1 MPEESIVAIL
11 SVDKKL
17 DLNITDFSIH
27 ETLSEVPTYSVTVLD
42 QSTQLDSLVGVTCEI
57 NFAADAYTDSETRSF
72 SGLVMSVERV
82 LDRSGS
88 PYLKLEIRPK
98 LAVLGLSVH
107 SAIYQKSTSLDILEK
122 VLQRNGLANVKV
134 TGTIPQ
140 AKRDTVIQYN
150 ENDLGFCRR
159 ILAEEGLAFYFH
171 DGTSPET
178 LVLHDVRKPFPSDHK
193 EIELTDA
200 QMSDVGR
207 IEASSLSLRR
217 SLGPDKVELTHYD
230 ASDADQVTAGP
241 AVSSEAKS
249 PVTPTVIEYRPVIV
263 GDIKKDELKVLT
275 NAAQR
280 PELAIAG
287 HCEHPAMHL
296 GQALD
301 IASSEFSDMAGRYII
316 SSITYTPTRGNA
328 LMCRFEAVPK
338 GHVPAPERLPKPL
351 IAGVHNAIVVSS
363 QASAKAGDPA
373 CDEKGRVLVQFFW
386 DVADS
391 NSGYI
396 RVSEPFAGKGYGAQF
411 TPRVGHE
418 VLVSFLHGDPDAPV
432 VTGQLY
438 TEKHKPPFN
447 EKNTHKSGFRTQL
460 KDGKQNEL
468 EFNDEND
475 KELIGLRAGRD
486 FELIVNENVTREVK
500 KNDTTKIEEKSKLD
514 IGDSWDIT
522 VKNDQTTKA
531 DKITLTG
538 DSEITLKVGSSKI
551 VLSSS
556 GIVIDAPKVEIK
568 GQSKVDVESKGQLA
582 LAGMSSKLEAKTAL
596 DVKGMNVSVK
606 GSLKTSLE
614 GTMSEVKG
622 SGMVTIKGGVTMI
635 N

>member
-1 MPEESIVAIL
+1 
-11 SVDKKL
+11 
-17 DLNITDFSIH
+17 
-27 ETLSEVPTYSVTVLD
+27 
-42 QSTQLDSLVGVTCEI
+42 
-57 NFAADAYTDSETRSF
+57 
-72 SGLVMSVERV
+72 
-82 LDRSGS
+82 
-88 PYLKLEIRPK
+88 
-98 LAVLGLSVH
+98 
-107 SAIYQKSTSLDILEK
+107 
-122 VLQRNGLANVKV
+122 
-134 TGTIPQ
+134 
-140 AKRDTVIQYN
+140 
-150 ENDLGFCRR
+150 
-159 ILAEEGLAFYFH
+159 
-171 DGTSPET
+171 
-178 LVLHDVRKPFPSDHK
+178 
-193 EIELTDA
+193 
-200 QMSDVGR
+200 
-207 IEASSLSLRR
+207 
-217 SLGPDKVELTHYD
+217 
-230 ASDADQVTAGP
+230 
-241 AVSSEAKS
+241 
-249 PVTPTVIEYRPVIV
+249 
-263 GDIKKDELKVLT
+263 
-275 NAAQR
+275 
-280 PELAIAG
+280 
-287 HCEHPAMHL
+287 
-296 GQALD
+296 
-301 IASSEFSDMAGRYII
+301 
-316 SSITYTPTRGNA
+316 
-328 LMCRFEAVPK
+328 MCRFEAVPK

-363 QASAKAGDPA
+363 QASAKVGDPA